1 MPTLTQILE
10 CLKKHGQ
17 RLDSEI
23 AKELDM
29 PLSTVR
35 RRVTELAA
43 TGAIVTC
50 SVTRFEDGEP
60 LDDAVVCRLSGY
72 SPPPAP
78 GRKAKAPVASN
89 VPAAQDS

>member
-1 MPTLTQILE
+1 MLALIQILD

-35 RRVTELAA
+35 RRVAELAA

-60 LDDAVVCRLSGY
+60 LDDALVCRLSGY

-78 GRKAKAPVASN
+78 GRKAKVATGNKLLVS
-89 VPAAQDS
+89 QES